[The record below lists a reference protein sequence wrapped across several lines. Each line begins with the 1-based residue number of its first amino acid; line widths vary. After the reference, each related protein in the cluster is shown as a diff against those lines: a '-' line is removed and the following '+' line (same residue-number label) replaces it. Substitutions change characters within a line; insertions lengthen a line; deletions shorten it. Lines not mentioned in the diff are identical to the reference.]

1 MNIGFLA
8 LPMVYFLFFNDIKIA
23 YILLV
28 FCYCCYQI
36 MTAIQ
41 SIETVIEDEEDLGID
56 HPPYPIE
63 D

>member
-8 LPMVYFLFFNDIKIA
+8 LPVVALFVFNDTKIA
-23 YILLV
+23 FLVLV

>member
-8 LPMVYFLFFNDIKIA
+8 LPVAYFFVFNDTKIA

-36 MTAIQ
+36 MSAIE
-41 SIETVIEDEEDLGID
+41 SIEFVEEDDDLGID

>member
-1 MNIGFLA
+1 MNIGFWT
-8 LPMVYFLFFNDIKIA
+8 LPIGAFFVFDDAKIA
-23 YILLV
+23 YLVLV

-36 MTAIQ
+36 MTAIE
-41 SIETVIEDEEDLGID
+41 SIEFVEEDDDLSID